1 MSQHHKPAVLILTG
15 GVASGKSAAAD
26 RFAQRGVEVIDTDQ
40 LARDVVM
47 PGSQGLQ
54 GLVDLT
60 SPQILQS
67 DGHLDRRQLRTMIIA
82 DPSLRERV
90 EQLLHPLIEQA
101 AIAAIDQAQGPYCVL
116 AVPLFVESGRF
127 QWASRV
133 LVVDV
138 PESVQLSRLM
148 ARDHTSEAQARGL
161 MAAQASRAERLAV
174 ADDVI
179 DNQGT
184 LAQLDAQVEALHQ
197 QYLQYFQASA

>member
-1 MSQHHKPAVLILTG
+1 MSQRHKPAVLILTG

-26 RFAQRGVEVIDTDQ
+26 SFARRGVEVIDTDQ
-40 LARDVVM
+40 LARDVVL
-47 PGSQGLQ
+47 PGSRGLQ
-54 GLVDLT
+54 GLVEMT
-60 SPQILQS
+60 SPQILHS
-67 DGHLDRRQLRTMIIA
+67 DGSLDRRQLRTMIIA

-101 AIAAIDQAQGPYCVL
+101 AIEAIEQVQGPYCVL

-148 ARDHTSEAQARGL
+148 ARDHTDEAQARGL

-184 LAQLDAQVEALHQ
+184 LAQLDTQVEALHQ
-197 QYLQYFQASA
+197 QYLQYFQSSA

>member
-1 MSQHHKPAVLILTG
+1 MNSQATAPIVILTG

-26 RFAQRGVEVIDTDQ
+26 SFTRRGIAVIDTDQ

-47 PGSQGLQ
+47 PGSQGLH
-54 GLVDLT
+54 GLVAMT
-60 SPQILQS
+60 GQHILHS
-67 DGHLDRRQLRTMIIA
+67 DGRLDRRQLREMIIA

-101 AIAAIDQAQGPYCVL
+101 AIAAIEQTQGPYCIL

-138 PESVQLSRLM
+138 PESVQLTRLM
-148 ARDHTSEAQARGL
+148 ARDDTSEAQARGL
-161 MAAQASRAERLAV
+161 MAAQASRAQRLAV

-184 LAQLDAQVEALHQ
+184 LAQLDAQVEVLHQ
-197 QYLQYFQASA
+197 QYLKHFQPSP